1 MTFFNKKEEVMDIE
15 LTRFGRDSLARGSFR
30 PAFYQFFDDDI
41 LYDAS
46 CMGFSEGQND
56 SEKRILEETPRL
68 KTQSITYPI
77 EKAFA
82 LEAEMIESGQM
93 EKFRTISRNADP
105 VIQERILLYP
115 IHSYN
120 IKTSESPRIKMQ
132 SHFQKMKSEI
142 SYLHL
147 TESGIIKNIPQIS
160 FEPEYAIR
168 ENRENLREPGML
180 NQETYVDLSSRNA
193 EFLDGSTISVT
204 SKDIVVSLE
213 EINSFYGL
221 DNFEIEVYEV
231 IEVDGMDDTLLR
243 LETMEEINKYFHI
256 KTDDHVPLAD
266 VPDLKHRNYYKK
278 GES

>member
-15 LTRFGRDSLARGSFR
+15 LTRFGRDSLARGSFK

-46 CMGFSEGQND
+46 CMGFSEDQND

-82 LEAEMIESGQM
+82 LEAEMIETGKM
-93 EKFRTISRNADP
+93 EKFRKISRTADP
-105 VIQERILLYP
+105 IIQERILLYP

-132 SHFQKMKSEI
+132 SHFQKIKGGI

-147 TESGIIKNIPQIS
+147 TESGIIKNVPQIS

-168 ENRENLREPGML
+168 RSGENLKAPEML
-180 NQETYVDLSSRNA
+180 TQETYVDLSSRNA
-193 EFLDGSTISVT
+193 EFLDGSTVSVT

-213 EINSFYGL
+213 ELNSFYGL
-221 DNFEIEVYEV
+221 DNFELEVYEV
-231 IEVDGMDDTLLR
+231 IEVDGMDDTLIR

-256 KTDDHVPLAD
+256 KTDEHVPSAD

>member
-15 LTRFGRDSLARGSFR
+15 FTRYGRDSLARGSFR

-41 LYDAS
+41 LYDSS

-56 SEKRILEETPRL
+56 SEKRILEDTPRL
-68 KTQSITYPI
+68 KTQAITYPI

-82 LEAEMIESGQM
+82 LEAAMIESGEMQRF
-93 EKFRTISRNADP
+93 KTISRNADP
-105 VIQERILLYP
+105 AIQERILLYP
-115 IHSYN
+115 MHSYN
-120 IKTSESPRIKMQ
+120 INTSESPRIKMQ
-132 SHFQKMKSEI
+132 SHFLKMKGGI

-147 TESGIIKNIPQIS
+147 TEAGIIKNIPQIS
-160 FEPEYAIR
+160 FEPEYTIR
-168 ENRENLREPGML
+168 ESRENIRPPGML

-193 EFLDGSTISVT
+193 EFLDGSVISVT

-213 EINSFYGL
+213 ELNSFYGL
-221 DNFEIEVYEV
+221 DNFELEVYEV
-231 IEVDGMDDTLLR
+231 IEVDGMDDTLVR
-243 LETMEEINKYFHI
+243 LESMAEINKYFHI
-256 KTDDHVPLAD
+256 KTDEHVPAAD